1 VGLLIYPQ
9 MAHIEHFEPRSSGGY
24 LATGTDGGY
33 LSRVGRWLK
42 DSF

>member
-9 MAHIEHFEPRSSGGY
+9 VANVEHFEPRRESA
-24 LATGTDGGY
+24 LQATGTDGY
-33 LSRVGRWLK
+33 MMRVSRWLK